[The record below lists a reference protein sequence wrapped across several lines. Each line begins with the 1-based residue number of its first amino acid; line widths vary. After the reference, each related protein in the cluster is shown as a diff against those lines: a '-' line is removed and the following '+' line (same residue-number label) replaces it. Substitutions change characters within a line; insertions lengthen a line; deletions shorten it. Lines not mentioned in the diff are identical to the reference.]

1 MEKGAPQ
8 ELPTNIIRLSN
19 APNIQRPSLNLV
31 WYDFFLQNFCR
42 YGCIPSRSEA
52 SFVTEISYVE
62 TRNPGLLILRKA
74 ALCSACVF
82 FGNTVAVQEGHRWDI
97 SALRAIN
104 EQLQL
109 IQVQRDTSQKA
120 AGHGRILEHRLC

>member
-8 ELPTNIIRLSN
+8 ELPTNIIRLSY
-19 APNIQRPSLNLV
+19 APNVQRPSLSLV
-31 WYDFFLQNFCR
+31 WYDFLQNFCR

-52 SFVTEISYVE
+52 SFMTEISYVE
-62 TRNPGLLILRKA
+62 TRNPDLLILCKA
-74 ALCSACVF
+74 ALGSACGF

-104 EQLQL
+104 EQLQ
-109 IQVQRDTSQKA
+109 VQRDTSQKA
-120 AGHGRILEHRLC
+120 AGHARILHSRDL